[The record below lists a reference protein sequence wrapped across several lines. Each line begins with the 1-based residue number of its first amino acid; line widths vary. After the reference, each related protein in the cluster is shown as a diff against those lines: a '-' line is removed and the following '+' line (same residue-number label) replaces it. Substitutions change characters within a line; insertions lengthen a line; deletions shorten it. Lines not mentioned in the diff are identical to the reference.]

1 MNMLTGFIEPTQGEI
16 IINGFDI
23 SKKPN
28 KAKSCIGYMPENV
41 PLYKDLTARE
51 FITYMAELKNTK
63 KSDIKNT
70 INDILEKTNLVD
82 VQNKLIKNLSRGYK
96 QRVSMAGAIVR
107 KSRNF
112 NSR

>member
-1 MNMLTGFIEPTQGEI
+1 MNMLTGFIEPTCGQI
-16 IINGFDI
+16 IINGFDL

-28 KAKSCIGYMPENV
+28 KAKACIGYMPENV
-41 PLYKDLTARE
+41 PLYKDLTAKE

-63 KSDIKNT
+63 KSNLKNT

-96 QRVSMAGAIVR
+96 QRVSMAAAIVR
-107 KSRNF
+107 KS
-112 NSR
+112 